1 MKRLKLTNLGDDAR
15 IALENFGDFAAGF
28 VNPNIRLGV
37 TGLSRSGKTV
47 FITALIHNMLH
58 QGRLP
63 QFSAQAEG
71 RIARAYLQ
79 PQPDDTIPR
88 FAYEDHIERLVDK
101 MEWPRS
107 TSRISQFR
115 LTIEYESANFLSRA
129 VGGGRL
135 NIDIVDYPGEWLLD
149 LPLLAKDYQT
159 WSKEALELARLPNR
173 TASAKKWLAMND
185 TINPLQA
192 ADEKQAQDMAAV
204 FTDYLNACRLD
215 ENALSLLPPG
225 RFLMPGDLAG
235 SPAVTFAP
243 MAIPEGPAP
252 HDTLWH
258 LMERRYE
265 AYKQQ
270 VIKPFF
276 RDHFARLDRQ
286 IVLID
291 ALQALNAGPAA
302 VRDLE
307 DAISEILNCFQPGKA
322 SWLSSIVSRRIDRII
337 FAATKADHLHHTE
350 HDKLELLLREIVKNA
365 VERATFKG
373 ASIDVVALSSVR
385 ATKEAVFKHD
395 GVPLNCIV
403 GTPIKGETIDGVA
416 FDGQTEKAIF
426 PGSLDIDLKTMLT
439 MDDPTKG
446 PDLQFVR
453 FRPPHPQQTA
463 EGLTLSLPHI
473 RLDRVMDFLIGD
485 KLS

>member
-1 MKRLKLTNLGDDAR
+1 MKLTNLGDDAR

-63 QFSAQAEG
+63 EFSPQAEG

-79 PQPDDTIPR
+79 PQPDDAVPR
-88 FAYEDHIERLVDK
+88 FSYEDHVERLVDEL
-101 MEWPRS
+101 EWPQS
-107 TSRISQFR
+107 TSRISQLR
-115 LTIEYESANFLSRA
+115 LTIEYESASFLSRA

-135 NIDIVDYPGEWLLD
+135 HIDIVDYPGEWLLD
-149 LPLLAKDYQT
+149 LPLLAKDYET
-159 WSKEALELARLPNR
+159 WSREALKLARLPNR
-173 TASAKKWLAMND
+173 IKTAKKWLAAHD
-185 TINPLQA
+185 AIDPQQA
-192 ADEKQAQDMAAV
+192 SDEKLAQDKAAI

-215 ENALSLLPPG
+215 ENALSMLPPG

-235 SPAVTFAP
+235 SPAVTFVP
-243 MAIPEGPAP
+243 LDVPEGPAP
-252 HDTLWH
+252 NDSLWH
-258 LMERRYE
+258 LMQRRYE
-265 AYKQQ
+265 AYKQI
-270 VIKPFF
+270 VVKPFF
-276 RDHFARLDRQ
+276 RDHFVRLDRQ
-286 IVLID
+286 IVLVD

-307 DAISEILNCFQPGKA
+307 GAISEILNCFQPGQS
-322 SWLSSIVSRRIDRII
+322 SWLSSILSRRIDRIM

-350 HDKLELLLREIVKNA
+350 HDKLESLLRQIINNA
-365 VERATFKG
+365 INRATVKG

-385 ATKEAVFKHD
+385 ATREAVFKQD
-395 GVPLNCIV
+395 GETLNCIV
-403 GTPIKGETIDGVA
+403 GTPMKGETIDGAA
-416 FDGQTEKAIF
+416 FDGETEKAIF
-426 PGSLDIDLKTMLT
+426 PGSLDIDLKTM
-439 MDDPTKG
+439 MKSNDKASS

-453 FRPPHPQQTA
+453 FRPPNLQKTA

-473 RLDRVMDFLIGD
+473 RLDRVMNFLIGD